1 VAPATSVLQDG
12 APANRG
18 RAILGARSARTLEY
32 VMILIAMGV
41 SGAGKTRI
49 GELLAARLSC
59 SFTDGD
65 AFHSAAN
72 KEKMHHGIPL
82 TDDDRWPWLRTIRA
96 AIEEKRRAGEAAV
109 FTCSSLK
116 RSYRD
121 ILRNGDSDVLFV
133 YLKGTA
139 EVLRDRLT
147 TRTGHFFDPSLL
159 LSQLDTL
166 EEPGPD
172 EAITVSIELSPEQI
186 VDEVMLAIAKIPH

>member
-1 VAPATSVLQDG
+1 
-12 APANRG
+12 
-18 RAILGARSARTLEY
+18 
-32 VMILIAMGV
+32 MILIAMGV

-49 GELLAARLSC
+49 GELLAERLKC

-72 KEKMHHGIPL
+72 KEKMHNGIPL

-96 AIEEKRRAGEAAV
+96 AIEEKQKAHETAV

-121 ILRNGDSDVLFV
+121 ILRNGDKDVCFV
-133 YLKGTA
+133 YLKGTR
-139 EVLRDRLT
+139 ELLQERLQ

-159 LSQLDTL
+159 QSQLDTL
-166 EEPGPD
+166 EEPGED
-172 EAITVSIELSPEQI
+172 EAITVSIELTPEQI
-186 VDEVMLAIAKIPH
+186 VEEALAKVEAR

>member
-1 VAPATSVLQDG
+1 
-12 APANRG
+12 
-18 RAILGARSARTLEY
+18 
-32 VMILIAMGV
+32 MILIAMGV

-49 GELLAARLSC
+49 GELLAERLKC

-82 TDDDRWPWLRTIRA
+82 TDEDRWPWLRAIRA
-96 AIEEKRRAGEAAV
+96 AIEEKQQAHETAV

-121 ILRNGDSDVLFV
+121 ILRAGDKDVCFV
-133 YLKGTA
+133 YLKGSRA
-139 EVLRDRLT
+139 VLEERLQ

-159 LSQLDTL
+159 QSQLDTL
-166 EEPGPD
+166 EEPGAD
-172 EAITVSIELSPEQI
+172 EAITVSIELSPERI
-186 VDEVMLAIAKIPH
+186 VDEVLKQVSAR